1 MNYYTDRAINNV
13 EEDLLGRSS
22 FSQQLGQ
29 AIYDYKGHD
38 SLVIG
43 LYGKWGTGK
52 TSIVNMAFTII
63 EELSQNDDSKPII
76 ARFAP
81 WNYSDKDNLIGQF
94 FDLLKAELRI
104 QGNEKVKNKV
114 GNALSEYSDVFD
126 IASFVPVYG
135 PFLAPAL
142 KTAVKAG
149 GKKLSKIKDLN
160 TVKTKLEKALLELNQ
175 KIIILI
181 DDIDRLSN
189 SQIRDIF
196 QLVKQVGDLPNI
208 IYVLAMDREVVK
220 RALSEVHKFDG
231 NEYLEK
237 IIQIPFEIPEIRKTK
252 LQDIFFHK
260 LDSVIDDTAYNIEI
274 EQDYWSR
281 VYNNCID
288 PYIQTLRDIN
298 RVINT
303 FQFRFSVLYQ
313 ETSFEDMIGITT
325 LEVLEPDLYK
335 WIAGNKEAVC
345 GGIMHGLL
353 SNKRKPEE
361 WRKQYSDEFIDLG
374 LDPGKSIKSVA
385 ALFPVFAKDVDEHF
399 YDSFNTTNIR
409 GKMRVAQE
417 DRFDL
422 YFVLDLE
429 SVKVSRNVILDC
441 IHVLEKSELKEVLKS
456 INSQGNIVYFLEEMR
471 SNIDKIPYERLGL
484 LASAFLEVGDS
495 FVGETE
501 RMIFSLPSSHLSSF
515 CVEEMLKRL
524 NTPEERFD
532 VYRKV
537 LLVANK
543 YSIGSMAQEINRIE
557 IAYGRLAGQTE
568 NKTEQIIDLE
578 QLERLEQLFVER
590 VNAINKNY
598 DLFDIE
604 SFSLVFYL
612 WKCFDKKGVQ
622 EYINIIFSNDISKLK
637 FISKFAGRWRG
648 TGGIGWSYNSNNYS
662 EYISDEEIYELI
674 QRCGKSR
681 IDEFTES
688 EQIKLASFV
697 LNYKKADEYHV
708 NEQKAKALVNE
719 WENDNVDNI

>member
-1 MNYYTDRAINNV
+1 MNYYTDRAINKV

-22 FSQQLGQ
+22 FSQHLGQ
-29 AIYDYKGHD
+29 AIYDYKGQE

-52 TSIVNMAFTII
+52 TSIANMALSTIDEI
-63 EELSQNDDSKPII
+63 SKEDDEKPII
-76 ARFAP
+76 VRFAP

-94 FDLLKAELRI
+94 FDLLKMKLDLVK
-104 QGNEKVKNKV
+104 NEKIKSKIGKALNDYSSIFDITAFIPGYGAIIAPVAKNAAKV
-114 GNALSEYSDVFD
+114 GGEL
-126 IASFVPVYG
+126 
-135 PFLAPAL
+135 
-142 KTAVKAG
+142 
-149 GKKLSKIKDLN
+149 LSKSIDL
-160 TVKTKLEKALLELNQ
+160 TTSKKQLEEGLRELKQ
-175 KIIILI
+175 KIIVLI

-208 IYVLAMDREVVK
+208 IYVLVMDRDVVK
-220 RALSEVHKFDG
+220 RALSEVHNFDG

-237 IIQIPFEIPEIRKTK
+237 IIQIPFEIPELRKSK
-252 LQDIFFHK
+252 LQEILFHK
-260 LDSVIDDTAYNIEI
+260 LDSVINDTSQEIEI
-274 EQDYWSR
+274 DPNYWQRIFNS
-281 VYNNCID
+281 CID
-288 PYIQTLRDIN
+288 PYILTLRDVN

-303 FQFRFSVLYQ
+303 FQFRFNMLNQ

-374 LDPGKSIKSVA
+374 LDPDKSIKSVA

-399 YDSFNTTNIR
+399 YDSYNSANIR

-441 IHVLEKSELKEVLKS
+441 MHVLEKSELKEVIKS
-456 INSQGNIVYFLEEMR
+456 INSQGNIVYFLEEIR

-515 CVEEMLKRL
+515 CVEEMLKRMD
-524 NTPEERFD
+524 TTEERFD
-532 VYRKV
+532 VYKKV
-537 LLVANK
+537 LLDADK

-557 IAYGRLAGQTE
+557 IAYGRLAGQSE
-568 NKTEQIIDLE
+568 NTTEQIITLD
-578 QLERLEQLFVER
+578 QLEKLEQLFVEQ
-590 VNAINKNY
+590 VNAFDENY
-598 DLFDIE
+598 DLLDVE

-612 WKCFDKKGVQ
+612 WKCFDENRVQ
-622 EYINIIFSNDISKLK
+622 EFINKLFSNDISKLK
-637 FISKFAGRWRG
+637 FICKFAGKWSG
-648 TGGIGWSYNSNNYS
+648 TGGVGWGFNADNYS

-674 QRCGKSR
+674 QGCGKSR

-697 LNYKKADEYHV
+697 LNYNKSDEYHV
-708 NEQKAKALVNE
+708 NEQKALALVNE
-719 WENDNVDNI
+719 WKKKYC